1 MSDKEKGTVKFFND
15 KKGYGFITKEDGSDV
30 FVHFSSIVS
39 DNDFKTLK
47 QDQAVEFEVESDDR
61 GDKAVNVTAAQ
72 LVSNIISYF
81 ILALEKCL
89 SSSMVEQWPLKP
101 LVVGSSPSWG
111 TKII

>member
-15 KKGYGFITKEDGSDV
+15 KKGYGFITKEDGSDD

-61 GDKAVNVTAAQ
+61 GDKAVNVTAA
-72 LVSNIISYF
+72 
-81 ILALEKCL
+81 
-89 SSSMVEQWPLKP
+89 
-101 LVVGSSPSWG
+101 
-111 TKII
+111 